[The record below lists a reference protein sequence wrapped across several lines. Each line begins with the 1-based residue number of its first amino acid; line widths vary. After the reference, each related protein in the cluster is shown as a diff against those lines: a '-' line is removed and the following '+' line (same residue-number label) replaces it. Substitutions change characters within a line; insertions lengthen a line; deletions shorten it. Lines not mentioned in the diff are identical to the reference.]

1 MFFEL
6 LSYLKFIFKS
16 TNAHGVH
23 SPFVFQYVT
32 QCLYA
37 SKKFHKETSI
47 NVLLKSIAYFKA
59 NRIYLDPNPSL
70 EKTVNEIFPN
80 IDFDTKPVDIIYTD
94 RLATTRFE
102 GFLSKGKLHNDS
114 MILVDGIHQNEEKAE
129 DWKMLIASPKIT
141 VSIDMFH
148 CGAIFIRKEQ
158 VKEHFTIRI

>member
-1 MFFEL
+1 MFFKL
-6 LSYLKFIFKS
+6 FSYLSFLLKS

-37 SKKFHKETSI
+37 GKKFHDEKSI
-47 NVLLKSIAYFKA
+47 NLLLKSIAYFKA
-59 NRIYLDPNPSL
+59 NRIHLDPNPSL
-70 EKTVNEIFPN
+70 EKIIKEMFSNT
-80 IDFDTKPVDIIYTD
+80 DFDTDPMDIIYID
-94 RLATTRFE
+94 RLDTARFE
-102 GFLSKGKLHNDS
+102 GLLSKGKLHNDS
-114 MILVDGIHQNEEKAE
+114 MILLEGIHQNEEKAE

>member
-1 MFFEL
+1 MFFKL
-6 LSYLKFIFKS
+6 FSYLSFLLKS

-37 SKKFHKETSI
+37 GKKFHEGKSI
-47 NVLLKSIAYFKA
+47 HVLLKSIAYFKA
-59 NRIYLDPNPSL
+59 NSIHVDTNSL
-70 EKTVNEIFPN
+70 EKIVKEMFPQVH
-80 IDFDTKPVDIIYTD
+80 FDTNPADIIYTD
-94 RLATTRFE
+94 RLDTSRFE
-102 GFLSKGKLHNDS
+102 ELLSKGKLHNDS
-114 MILVDGIHQNEEKAE
+114 MILLEGIHQNEKKIG
-129 DWKMLIASPKIT
+129 DWEALIASPKIT

>member
-1 MFFEL
+1 ME
-6 LSYLKFIFKS
+6 SKIISHLKFLLKS

-37 SKKFHKETSI
+37 GKKFHEEKSI

-59 NRIYLDPNPSL
+59 NRIHLDPNPPL
-70 EKTVNEIFPN
+70 EKTVKEMFPN
-80 IDFDTKPVDIIYTD
+80 IDFDTKPADIIYTGLLD
-94 RLATTRFE
+94 TARFE
-102 GFLSKGKLHNDS
+102 ELLSKGKLHNDS
-114 MILVDGIHQNEEKAE
+114 MVLVDGIHQNEKKIEA
-129 DWKMLIASPKIT
+129 WKTLIASPKIT

>member
-1 MFFEL
+1 MF
-6 LSYLKFIFKS
+6 SYLNFLLNS

-37 SKKFHKETSI
+37 GNKMHKDKSI

-59 NRIYLDPNPSL
+59 NSIHMDTNPSL
-70 EKTVNEIFPN
+70 EKTVKEMFPN
-80 IDFDTKPVDIIYTD
+80 TDFDTKPADIIYTD
-94 RLATTRFE
+94 ILDTMHFE
-102 GFLSKGKLHNDS
+102 ELLSKGKLHNDS
-114 MILVDGIHQNEEKAE
+114 MILVDGIHQNEKKWE

-148 CGAIFIRKEQ
+148 CGAVFIRKEQ

>member
-37 SKKFHKETSI
+37 GKKFHEEKSI

-59 NRIYLDPNPSL
+59 NSIH
-70 EKTVNEIFPN
+70 V
-80 IDFDTKPVDIIYTD
+80 DTKPSIEKIVKKMFPHVHFDTNPADIIYTD
-94 RLATTRFE
+94 RLDTSRFE
-102 GFLSKGKLHNDS
+102 ELLSKGKLHNDS
-114 MILVDGIHQNEEKAE
+114 
-129 DWKMLIASPKIT
+129 
-141 VSIDMFH
+141 
-148 CGAIFIRKEQ
+148 
-158 VKEHFTIRI
+158 